1 MIMNSSDNTVKG
13 NLLRIE
19 RSSIHDG
26 QGLRTVVFLKGCS
39 LRCPWCSTPESH
51 HFEAEKGYDKMR
63 CTACYKCMLSCP
75 AEAISVS
82 ADGLGVETDSDK
94 CRQCF
99 QCVEVCPVNAVKK
112 YGYGS
117 TVARVLEEISKD
129 EVFYYHSGGGVTISG
144 GEPLCQP
151 EFCSQL
157 LQECKKLGINT
168 AIETSLQ
175 ISYENLEVSLPW
187 LDHLYADIKHMDDT
201 THRLATGEGNSQ
213 VLENLLKADRSELT
227 FGITVRIPLV
237 PGFNDSETNLLS
249 VIDFCRTLKK
259 IRAIELL
266 PYHRMGS
273 DTYRLLGL
281 DNACSNIIPPT
292 IDKMRELADLM
303 SSRGTGIPVG
313 VGSGLILR

>member
-1 MIMNSSDNTVKG
+1 MIMNSANKKVKG

-26 QGLRTVVFLKGCS
+26 QGLRTVIFLKGCS
-39 LRCPWCSTPESH
+39 LICPWCSTPESQQ
-51 HFEAEKGYDKMR
+51 FEAEKGYDNLR

-82 ADGLGVETDSDK
+82 ADGLGVETDREK
-94 CRQCF
+94 CQHCF
-99 QCVEVCPVNAVKK
+99 HCFEVCPVNAVKK
-112 YGYGS
+112 YGYSS
-117 TVARVLEEISKD
+117 TVAQVLEEISKD
-129 EVFYYHSGGGVTISG
+129 EVFYYHSGGGVTLSG

-157 LQECKKLGINT
+157 LHECKKLGINT
-168 AIETSLQ
+168 AIESSLQ
-175 ISYENLEVSLPW
+175 VSYEKLEASLPW

-201 THRLATGEGNSQ
+201 VHRLATGEGNSQ
-213 VLENLLKADRSELT
+213 ILRNILKADQSDLI
-227 FGITVRIPLV
+227 FKITVRIPLI

-249 VIDFCRTLKK
+249 VIDFCRPLKK

-281 DNACSNIIPPT
+281 DYACSHVIPPT
-292 IDKMRELADLM
+292 IDKMQELADMM
-303 SSRGTGIPVG
+303 SRRGTGIPVG
-313 VGSGLILR
+313 VGSGLTLR

>member
-1 MIMNSSDNTVKG
+1 MIMNSADKTVMG

-26 QGLRTVVFLKGCS
+26 QGLRTVIFLKGCS
-39 LRCPWCSTPESH
+39 LICPWCSTPESQR
-51 HFEAEKGYDKMR
+51 FEAEKGYDRMR
-63 CTACYKCMLSCP
+63 CTACFKCMLSCP

-82 ADGLGVETDSDK
+82 GDGLGVETDSEK
-94 CRQCF
+94 CRHCF
-99 QCVEVCPVNAVKK
+99 KCFEVCPVNAVKK
-112 YGYGS
+112 YGYSS
-117 TVARVLEEISKD
+117 TVAQVIEEISKD
-129 EVFYYHSGGGVTISG
+129 EIFYYHSGGGVTLSG

-151 EFCSQL
+151 EFCLQL

-175 ISYENLEVSLPW
+175 VSYEKLEASLPW
-187 LDHLYADIKHMDDT
+187 LDHLYADIKHMDDAA
-201 THRLATGEGNSQ
+201 HRLVVGEGNSEI
-213 VLENLLKADRSELT
+213 LENLLKADQSELS
-227 FGITVRIPLV
+227 FNITVRIPLI

-249 VIDFCRTLKK
+249 VIDFCQPLKK

-273 DTYRLLGL
+273 VTYRLLGL
-281 DNACSNIIPPT
+281 DYACSNVIPPT
-292 IDKMRELADLM
+292 IEKMQELADLM

-313 VGSGLILR
+313 VGSGLTLR